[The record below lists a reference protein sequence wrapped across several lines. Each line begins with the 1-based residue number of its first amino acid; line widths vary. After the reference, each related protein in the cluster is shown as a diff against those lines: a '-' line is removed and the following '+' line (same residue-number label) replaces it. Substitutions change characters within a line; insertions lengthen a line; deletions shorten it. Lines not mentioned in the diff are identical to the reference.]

1 MRIIVDVM
9 GGDNAPCE
17 LVKGAFEAS
26 RLYEADYTMVGD
38 REAIDKVAAENGLD
52 LSKFEIVD
60 AKGVVEMS
68 DDPITVVR
76 KKGDSSMVVGLRLLS
91 EGKGDA
97 FVSAGSTGALL
108 TGATLIVKRVK
119 GDAFVSTG
127 NTGAL
132 FTGATLIVRRLKGIK
147 RAAIAALLPLST
159 PVLLLDSGANVTVTP
174 EYLEDFAMM
183 VSAYMKKAFGIEN
196 PRVGLLN
203 NGSEEC
209 KGTEL
214 QINTYKLLSANESI
228 NFVGNIEANKV
239 PFDACDVLVTDGF
252 SGNILLK
259 SIEGVGKLM
268 LGSMKGLFYKSLKTK
283 LAGLMVKKHVGE
295 LKKKFDPAEHG
306 GAPLIGF
313 KKPVIKAHGNSN
325 AKAFTNAIRQAHTY
339 ASSGITEDIAKAAL
353 DKREKR
359 MSEGGS
365 GEE

>member
-97 FVSAGSTGALL
+97 FVS
-108 TGATLIVKRVK
+108 
-119 GDAFVSTG
+119 TG

-183 VSAYMKKAFGIEN
+183 GSAYMKKAFGIEN

>member
-1 MRIIVDVM
+1 M
-9 GGDNAPCE
+9 AA
-17 LVKGAFEAS
+17 K
-26 RLYEADYTMVGD
+26 LYSADYTMVGD
-38 REAIDKVAAENGLD
+38 KDAIEKVAKENSLD
-52 LSKFEIVD
+52 LSAFEIVD
-60 AKGVVEMS
+60 AKGVVEMT

-76 KKGDSSMVVGLRLLS
+76 KKGDSSMVVGLRLLAD
-91 EGKGDA
+91 G
-97 FVSAGSTGALL
+97 
-108 TGATLIVKRVK
+108 K

-132 FTGATLIVRRLKGIK
+132 FTGATLIVRRLRGIK
-147 RAAIAALLPLST
+147 RAGIAALLPLST

-174 EYLEDFAMM
+174 ECLEDFAMM
-183 VSAYMKKAFGIEN
+183 GSVYMKKAFGIDN

-214 QINTYKLLSANESI
+214 QLNTYKLLKNNENI

-268 LGSMKGLFYKSLKTK
+268 LGAMKGLFYKDFTTK
-283 LAGLMVKKHVGE
+283 IAGLMVKKHVGE
-295 LKKKFDPAEHG
+295 LKRKFDPAEHG
-306 GAPLIGF
+306 GAPLLGF

-325 AKAFTNAIRQAHTY
+325 AKAFANAIRQAHAY
-339 ASSGITEDIAKAAL
+339 ASSGITDNIAETAL
-353 DKREKR
+353 EIRARR
-359 MSEGGS
+359 MAEGGDES
-365 GEE
+365 AE

>member
-9 GGDNAPCE
+9 GGDNAPGE
-17 LVKGAFEAS
+17 LVKGACRAAE
-26 RLYEADYTMVGD
+26 LYTADYTMVGD
-38 REAIDKVAAENGLD
+38 REAIENVAKENGLD
-52 LSKFEIVD
+52 LSAFEIVD
-60 AKGVVEMS
+60 AKGVVEMT

-76 KKGDSSMVVGLRLLS
+76 KKGDSSMVVGLRLLAD
-91 EGKGDA
+91 G
-97 FVSAGSTGALL
+97 
-108 TGATLIVKRVK
+108 K

-147 RAAIAALLPLST
+147 RAGIAALLPLST

-174 EYLEDFAMM
+174 ECLEDFAMM
-183 VSAYMKKAFGIEN
+183 GSVYMKKAFGIEN

-214 QINTYKLLSANESI
+214 QINTYKLLEKNENI
-228 NFVGNIEANKV
+228 NFVGNIEANRV

-268 LGSMKGLFYKSLKTK
+268 LGAMKDLFYKDAVTK
-283 LAGLMVKKHVGE
+283 VAGLMVKKHVGE
-295 LKKKFDPAEHG
+295 LKRKFDPAEHG
-306 GAPLIGF
+306 GAPLLGF
-313 KKPVIKAHGNSN
+313 KKPVIKAHGNSK
-325 AKAFTNAIRQAHTY
+325 AKAFANAIRQAHAY
-339 ASSGITEDIAKAAL
+339 ASSGITDDIAVAAL
-353 DKREKR
+353 AVREKR
-359 MSEGGS
+359 MAE
-365 GEE
+365 GEERSAE

>member
-9 GGDNAPCE
+9 GGDNAPEE
-17 LVKGAFEAS
+17 LVKGACDAA
-26 RLYEADYTMVGD
+26 RLYDADYTMVGD
-38 REAIDKVAAENGLD
+38 KDAIEKVAKENGLD
-52 LSKFEIVD
+52 LSSFEIVD
-60 AKGVVEMS
+60 AKGIVEMT

-76 KKGDSSMVVGLRLLS
+76 KKGDSSMVVGLRMLAD
-91 EGKGDA
+91 G
-97 FVSAGSTGALL
+97 
-108 TGATLIVKRVK
+108 K

-147 RAAIAALLPLST
+147 RAGIAALLPLST

-183 VSAYMKKAFGIEN
+183 GSAYMKKAFGIEK

-214 QINTYKLLSANESI
+214 QINTYQLLSKNDSI

-268 LGSMKGLFYKSLKTK
+268 LGSMKGLFYKSALTK
-283 LAGLMVKKHVGE
+283 VAGLIVKKHVGE

-306 GAPLIGF
+306 GAPLLGF
-313 KKPVIKAHGNSN
+313 KKPVIKAHGNSK
-325 AKAFTNAIRQAHTY
+325 AKAFANAIRQAHAY
-339 ASSGITEDIAKAAL
+339 VSSGITEDIAEAAL
-353 DKREKR
+353 AMREKR
-359 MSEGGS
+359 LADGGDDNA
-365 GEE
+365 E

>member
-97 FVSAGSTGALL
+97 FVS
-108 TGATLIVKRVK
+108 
-119 GDAFVSTG
+119 TG

-183 VSAYMKKAFGIEN
+183 GSAYMKKAFGIEN

-214 QINTYKLLSANESI
+214 QVNTYKLLSANESI

>member
-9 GGDNAPCE
+9 GGDNAPEE
-17 LVKGAFEAS
+17 LVKGAVNAAK
-26 RLYEADYTMVGD
+26 LYSAEYTMVGD
-38 REAIDKVAAENGLD
+38 ADAIADVAKKNGLD
-52 LSKFEIVD
+52 LSSFEIVD
-60 AKGVVEMS
+60 AKGVVEMT
-68 DDPITVVR
+68 DDPITVIR
-76 KKGDSSMVVGLRLLS
+76 KKTDSSMVVGLKMLA
-91 EGKGDA
+91 DD
-97 FVSAGSTGALL
+97 
-108 TGATLIVKRVK
+108 K

-132 FTGATLIVRRLKGIK
+132 FTGATLIVRRLKGLK
-147 RAAIAALLPLST
+147 RGGIGALLPLST

-183 VSAYMKKAFGIEN
+183 GTVYMKKTFGIEN

-214 QINTYKLLSANESI
+214 QINTYKLLSQNENI

-268 LGSMKGLFYKSLKTK
+268 LGSMKGLFYKSAMTK
-283 LAGLMVKKHVGE
+283 VAGLMVKKHVGA

-306 GAPLIGF
+306 GAPLLGF
-313 KKPVIKAHGNSN
+313 KKPVIKAHGNSK
-325 AKAFTNAIRQAHTY
+325 AKAFENAIRQAHGF
-339 ASSGITEDIAKAAL
+339 ASSGVTEDIAAAAL
-353 DKREKR
+353 EIREKR
-359 MSEGGS
+359 MAAGV
-365 GEE
+365 EESAE